1 MEVRR
6 MPGEE
11 MSQNEAVLQWLKR
24 EPITPI
30 QALAHL
36 RVMRL
41 AARIRDLKDAGH
53 QIHAQIIESPNG
65 KHFARYELVP

>member
-1 MEVRR
+1 
-6 MPGEE
+6 
-11 MSQNEAVLQWLKR
+11 MSQKDEILQWLKR

-41 AARIRDLKDAGH
+41 AARIRELKDAGY
-53 QIHAQIIESPNG
+53 QITAKIIESPNG
-65 KHFARYELVP
+65 KHFARYELVR

>member
-1 MEVRR
+1 
-6 MPGEE
+6 

-41 AARIRDLKDAGH
+41 AARVNDLKNQGH
-53 QIHAQIIESPNG
+53 AIHTRMVESPSG
-65 KHFARYELVP
+65 KHFARYELVR

>member
-1 MEVRR
+1 
-6 MPGEE
+6 

-41 AARIRDLKDAGH
+41 AARVNDLKNRGYA
-53 QIHAQIIESPNG
+53 INTSMVEAPNG
-65 KHFARYELVP
+65 KHYARYELQQCPC

>member
-1 MEVRR
+1 
-6 MPGEE
+6 
-11 MSQNEAVLQWLKR
+11 MSQNEAVLHWLKR

-41 AARIRDLKDAGH
+41 AARINDLKNAGH
-53 QIHAQIIESPNG
+53 PIQSERIESESG
-65 KHFARYELVP
+65 KHFARYSLR

>member
-1 MEVRR
+1 
-6 MPGEE
+6 
-11 MSQNEAVLQWLKR
+11 MSQNEAVLNWLKR

-41 AARIRDLKDAGH
+41 AARVNDLKNQGYA
-53 QIHAQIIESPNG
+53 IHTY
-65 KHFARYELVP
+65 RV